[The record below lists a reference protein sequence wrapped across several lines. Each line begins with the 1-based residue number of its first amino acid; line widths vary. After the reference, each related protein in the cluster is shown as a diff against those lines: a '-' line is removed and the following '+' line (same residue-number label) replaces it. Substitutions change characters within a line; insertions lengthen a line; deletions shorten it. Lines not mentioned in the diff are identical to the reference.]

1 MFMLGQENGAEGLR
15 VLQLSINGDNW
26 NVKFKTHPEEF
37 TFSVID
43 WVGRTKNTKT
53 F

>member
-1 MFMLGQENGAEGLR
+1 MLYIQ
-15 VLQLSINGDNW
+15 GDNW

-37 TFSVID
+37 TFEIND
-43 WVGRTKNTKT
+43 YIGRTKNTKT